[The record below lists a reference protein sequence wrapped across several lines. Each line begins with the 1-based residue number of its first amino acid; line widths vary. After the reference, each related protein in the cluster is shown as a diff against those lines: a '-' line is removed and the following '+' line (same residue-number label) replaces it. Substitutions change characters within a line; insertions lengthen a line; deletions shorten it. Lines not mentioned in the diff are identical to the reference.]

1 MYESLLES
9 TLDAIDSTLDT
20 VTEYLHS
27 HRLA

>member
-9 TLDAIDSTLDT
+9 TLDYIDAVSDT